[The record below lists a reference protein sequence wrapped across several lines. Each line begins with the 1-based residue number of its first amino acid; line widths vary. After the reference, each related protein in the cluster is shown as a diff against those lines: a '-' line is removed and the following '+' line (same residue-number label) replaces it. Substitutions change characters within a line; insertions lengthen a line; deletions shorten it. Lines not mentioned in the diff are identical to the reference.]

1 MSFTS
6 NQNLFIRQQLRA
18 WAQYP
23 PGAELPEEF
32 AELILGMNEVDCPF
46 YDCRGNKDFQHN
58 PLFWSGRVL
67 EPVIN
72 QWVKEAPR
80 LDQGG
85 QEALAPIWPQG
96 KKFAVCLT
104 HDVDLV
110 SSPAWESQARFL
122 KSRLRIFPKGKA
134 ALKGWLA
141 DWARLMVCQTKRI
154 RDKGDAG
161 FFEPWLELEDSF
173 GFRSTFFFFPDQATR
188 YHWRDGAWYRYQD
201 TLPFEGRRVTVTELM
216 RELAAR
222 GWEVGLHATYESFAD
237 PAELKKQKEQLE
249 RAINLPVASIRQHGL
264 HFDIA
269 KTPKAQSEAGFKFD
283 STYGF
288 NRIVGFRNGLALPF
302 YHYDLEADTP
312 LPILQIPLHIQDGA
326 LLRQDNLDLAPE
338 LALRRT
344 LELIE
349 KVEKVNGLIT
359 LLWHPNVY
367 DNNNYPGWFWVYGEV
382 LKYLATRDAWMAPV
396 RDIGN
401 WWKQRARLDS
411 A

>member
-1 MSFTS
+1 VAFSS
-6 NQNLFIRQQLRA
+6 KQNRFILQQLRV
-18 WAQYP
+18 WADYP
-23 PGAELPEEF
+23 LGAELPKELAEF
-32 AELILGMNEVDCPF
+32 ILGMHEGDSPF

-58 PLFWSGRVL
+58 PLFWSGRIL

-72 QWVKEAPR
+72 QWIKEAGP
-80 LDQGG
+80 GG
-85 QEALAPIWPQG
+85 PVSTASPWPQG

-110 SSPAWESQARFL
+110 SSPAWEAQARFL
-122 KSRLRIFPKGKA
+122 KSRLKVFPKEKSS
-134 ALKGWLA
+134 LKTWLA
-141 DWARLMVCQTKRI
+141 DWVRFLVCQTRGMGG
-154 RDKGDAG
+154 KGRAG

-173 GFRSTFFFFPDQATR
+173 GFRSTFFFFPDLATR
-188 YHWRDGAWYRYQD
+188 YHWRDGIWYRHQD
-201 TLPFEGRRVTVTELM
+201 ILTFAGRQVTVTELM
-216 RELAAR
+216 GKLAAR
-222 GWEVGLHATYESFAD
+222 EWEVGLHATYESFAD

-249 RAINLPVASIRQHGL
+249 RAVNLPVASVRQHGL
-264 HFDIA
+264 HFDIT

-288 NRIVGFRNGLALPF
+288 NRIVGFRNGLAWPF
-302 YHYDLEADTP
+302 YHYDLEADAP

-338 LALRRT
+338 LALRRA
-344 LELIE
+344 LELID
-349 KVEKVNGLIT
+349 KVEKVHGLIT

-367 DNNNYPGWFWVYGEV
+367 DNNTYPGWFWVYEEV
-382 LKYLATRDAWMAPV
+382 LKYLASRDAWVAPV

-401 WWKQRARLDS
+401 WWEARVRLAS